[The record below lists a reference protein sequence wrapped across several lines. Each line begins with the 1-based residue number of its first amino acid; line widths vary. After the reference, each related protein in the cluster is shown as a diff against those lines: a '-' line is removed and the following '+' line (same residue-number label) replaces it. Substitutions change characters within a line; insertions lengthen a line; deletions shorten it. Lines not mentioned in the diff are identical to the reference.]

1 MTPMTC
7 RELVEL
13 VTARLEGAL
22 TAGDAARFDAHVDE
36 CPGCATY
43 VRQIEATIRLSRAT
57 AQRLEGSAAV
67 QALLPAFRRWA
78 STMPMTSQAPT
89 RYGKTS

>member
-22 TAGDAARFDAHVDE
+22 GAEEATRFDEHLALCDPCVV
-36 CPGCATY
+36 Y
-43 VRQIEATIRLSRAT
+43 VRQIEATIRLAGASAEE
-57 AQRLEGSAAV
+57 LETSPAV
-67 QALLPAFRRWA
+67 QALLPAFREWA
-78 STMPMTSQAPT
+78 RAAPGAT
-89 RYGKTS
+89 

>member
-22 TAGDAARFDAHVDE
+22 AAEDEARFDAHVDE
-36 CPGCATY
+36 CAGCAIY
-43 VRQIEATIRLSRAT
+43 VRQIEETIRLSRAT
-57 AQRLEGSAAV
+57 AGELEGSAAV
-67 QALLPAFRRWA
+67 QALLPLFRSWA
-78 STMPMTSQAPT
+78 STTPTTSQAPT
-89 RYGKTS
+89 R

>member
-22 TAGDAARFDAHVDE
+22 TAEDEARFDAHLGE
-36 CPGCATY
+36 CAGCATY
-43 VRQIEATIRLSRAT
+43 VHQIETTIRLSRAT
-57 AQRLEGSAAV
+57 AEQLEGSAAV
-67 QALLPAFRRWA
+67 QALLPGFRSWA
-78 STMPMTSQAPT
+78 STTPTTSQTPT
-89 RYGKTS
+89 R